1 MTDKS
6 DRELNDE
13 LDSHLR
19 MATQD
24 KMDHGASREEAEAA
38 ARREMG
44 NAGMIKEV
52 TREQDGWHGFERLM
66 QDVRFGLRVLRK
78 NRGFTIVS
86 VLTLALGIGASTA
99 IFSVVYGVLLRSL
112 PYENASQ
119 IIRLWEISG
128 ANSNANLADPNFED
142 FRSQNTTLQG
152 LAEFSSST
160 QSVSGPSGASR
171 ITMASV
177 SKDFLQVMRVQPIRG
192 RGFLPEEQKQGAAP
206 AALVSYA
213 YWRDSLGMREDLTSI
228 RLNAGAYMTTVV
240 GVLPPGFRFPDDS
253 DMWVPRELF
262 EFIPARDAHNWKVI
276 GRLKDGVSLDNAR
289 AELTGIAQRINQQNV
304 GLGLS
309 GVTMVTLQE
318 ALTGEVSTAMLIL
331 LGAVGFLLL
340 VACANVMNLLLAQA
354 AAREGELATRAA
366 LGASRSRLV
375 RQFLAESLLLCLAGG
390 ILGLAAA
397 RFGVKTLVLLAP
409 TNIPRLEQVSL
420 NIPVMLFSLALCCIV
435 AIGLGAIT
443 ALRATAGNIQA
454 TLGDSNR
461 RQAAGRNRMGQ
472 SIIAAQLGITMVLL
486 IGAGLLGR
494 SFLRVLSVD
503 PGFRTDQIITIDMA
517 LPDVNT
523 EIAMTRR
530 VQFLDTLLGR
540 LRVLPGVSVVGGT
553 DQLPLDGDWPSDG
566 TFAELGEQDLSPAD
580 KAIIQRTTHSLS
592 DDMKP
597 EELNEMIGFFDRL
610 FHDRSRTGDAD
621 YAVVSD
627 GYFETLGIQLRRG
640 RFFNDGDGP
649 SAPHVAVI
657 SDAVAKQRWPNQDPI
672 GHTIEFGNMDGD
684 LRLLRIVG
692 VVADV
697 KQRNLER
704 QPRPTIYV
712 SYRQRPHGT
721 SHFTAVVRTSQDPGM
736 IQTAARKILADLDPN
751 VPPRIKTFQQV
762 FDASLTTRR
771 FNLAMIGIFAAAAL
785 TLAMIGIYGVLAY
798 SVASRTRE
806 MGVRIALGATP
817 GKVRMLVLKQALL
830 TATIGV
836 GLGIV
841 AAVGFTRLLQ
851 SMLFGVK
858 ATDPVTFALVTLILL
873 AVALLAA
880 YIPARRA
887 TKVDP
892 IIALRYE

>member
-1 MTDKS
+1 
-6 DRELNDE
+6 
-13 LDSHLR
+13 
-19 MATQD
+19 
-24 KMDHGASREEAEAA
+24 
-38 ARREMG
+38 
-44 NAGMIKEV
+44 
-52 TREQDGWHGFERLM
+52 M
-66 QDVRFGLRVLRK
+66 QDVRFGMRVLLK
-78 NRGFTIVS
+78 NRGFTVVS

-99 IFSVVYGVLLRSL
+99 IFSVVYGVLFRSL
-112 PYENASQ
+112 PYDSPGQ

-128 ANSNANLADPNFED
+128 VHNNANLADPNFED
-142 FRSQNTTLQG
+142 FRAQNSTLQG
-152 LAEFSSST
+152 LAEFGSST
-160 QSVSGPSGASR
+160 QSIAGPSGASR

-192 RGFLPEEQKQGAAP
+192 RSFLPDEQKQGAAP
-206 AALVSYA
+206 VALVSYA
-213 YWRDSLGMREDLTSI
+213 YWRDSLGMREDLTNMK
-228 RLNAGAYMTTVV
+228 LKVGEYLATVV

-253 DMWVPRELF
+253 DIWVPRELF

-276 GRLKDGVSLDNAR
+276 GRLKDGVLLETSR
-289 AELTGIAQRINQQNV
+289 AELTGIAQRIDRQNP
-304 GLGLS
+304 GLQLS
-309 GVTMVTLQE
+309 GVTMTTLQE
-318 ALTGEVSTAMLIL
+318 DLTGEVSTAMLIL

-390 ILGLAAA
+390 LLGVLVA
-397 RFGVKTLVLLAP
+397 RFGVKALLALAP
-409 TNIPRLEQVSL
+409 DNIPRLGEVSV
-420 NIPVMLFSLALCCIV
+420 NIPVMLFALALCCVV
-435 AIGLGAIT
+435 AIGLGTVT

-454 TLGDSNR
+454 TLVDSNR
-461 RQAAGRNRMGQ
+461 RQAAGRHRMGQ
-472 SIIAAQLGITMVLL
+472 SIIAMQLGITMVLL

-503 PGFRTDQIITIDMA
+503 PGFRTDQIVTIDMA

-523 EIAMTRR
+523 GSAMTRR

-540 LRVLPGVSVVGGT
+540 LRALPGVSMAGGT
-553 DQLPLDGDWPSDG
+553 DQLPLDGDWPSNG
-566 TFAELGEQDLSPAD
+566 TFVELGEQDLSPGD
-580 KAIIQRTTHSLS
+580 NQIIQRSTNSLS
-592 DDMKP
+592 DDLKP
-597 EELNEMIGFFDRL
+597 EELKEMVAFFDRL
-610 FHDRSRTGDAD
+610 FKDHSRTGDAD
-621 YAVVSD
+621 YAVVSN

-649 SAPHVAVI
+649 SASHVAVI
-657 SDAVAKQRWPNQDPI
+657 SEAVANQRWPNQDPV

-684 LRLLRIVG
+684 LRLLRVVG

-721 SHFTAVVRTSQDPGM
+721 SHFTAVVRTSQDPGS

-762 FDASLTTRR
+762 FDASLTSRR
-771 FNLAMIGIFAAAAL
+771 FNLTMIGIFAAAAL

-817 GKVRMLVLKQALL
+817 GNVRGLVLKQALL
-830 TATIGV
+830 TAAIGV

-841 AAVGFTRLLQ
+841 AAFGFTRLLQ

-858 ATDPVTFALVTLILL
+858 ATDPITFALVTLILL
-873 AVALLAA
+873 GVAVVAA
-880 YIPARRA
+880 YVPARRA

-892 IIALRYE
+892 MIALRYE